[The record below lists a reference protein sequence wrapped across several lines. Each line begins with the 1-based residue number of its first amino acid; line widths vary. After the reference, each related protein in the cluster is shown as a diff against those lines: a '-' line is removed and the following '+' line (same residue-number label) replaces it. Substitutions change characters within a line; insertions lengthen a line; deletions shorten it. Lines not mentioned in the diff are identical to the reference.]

1 MAIRSFTK
9 YAGILDPAKIHTQ
22 VEISNISIRKMP
34 GKVVEFLSMPAL
46 NTLMEQPNRL
56 KANGH
61 RDFCFMKLMYDTAAR
76 CRELVNAKIG
86 DLDLRKSYTAICLT
100 GKGNKMR
107 VVPISPIMSTL
118 LKEYM
123 LEWIAPKAHQK
134 SATIEHRIYIM
145 QRLADFLNRN
155 GFSAYR
161 IPSELIPRKVHD
173 FVPYIFTYDEIARI
187 LAVVDGFR
195 FNKCSPK
202 RHIVYPLL
210 FRVLCFCGL
219 RISEALNL
227 TVGDVHFEDGFFL
240 LRNTKTSLDRLIPLD
255 DNLRVRFTA
264 YSEQMGFL
272 RKDEYFFPSPDGS
285 RYSLAT
291 MDTTFRDILFRA
303 GIPYRG
309 KGKGP
314 RLHDL
319 RHTFCVHSLQK
330 LTAHGEDPYAV
341 LPLLMTYMGHR
352 TVQATSQYIHLSAES
367 FPAILKQSEAL
378 FGNLIPLED
387 NSNETSI

>member
-1 MAIRSFTK
+1 MQSPPKTAVFESDLAPLLSAFVAEKQRFGFKYNSIEAYLKSFDT
-9 YAGILDPAKIHTQ
+9 
-22 VEISNISIRKMP
+22 
-34 GKVVEFLSMPAL
+34 FLL
-46 NTLMEQPNRL
+46 
-56 KANGH
+56 G
-61 RDFCFMKLMYDTAAR
+61 RDCKNSLSK
-76 CRELVNAKIG
+76 EL
-86 DLDLRKSYTAICLT
+86 
-100 GKGNKMR
+100 
-107 VVPISPIMSTL
+107 
-118 LKEYM
+118 M

-145 QRLADFLNRN
+145 QRLADFMNRN

-255 DNLRVRFTA
+255 DNLRARFMA

-319 RHTFCVHSLQK
+319 RHTFCVHSLQ
-330 LTAHGEDPYAV
+330 
-341 LPLLMTYMGHR
+341 
-352 TVQATSQYIHLSAES
+352 
-367 FPAILKQSEAL
+367 
-378 FGNLIPLED
+378 
-387 NSNETSI
+387 

>member
-1 MAIRSFTK
+1 MQSPPKSCVFESDLAPLLSAFVAEKQRFGFKYNSIEAYLKSFDT
-9 YAGILDPAKIHTQ
+9 
-22 VEISNISIRKMP
+22 
-34 GKVVEFLSMPAL
+34 FLL
-46 NTLMEQPNRL
+46 
-56 KANGH
+56 G
-61 RDFCFMKLMYDTAAR
+61 RDCKNSLSK
-76 CRELVNAKIG
+76 EL
-86 DLDLRKSYTAICLT
+86 
-100 GKGNKMR
+100 
-107 VVPISPIMSTL
+107 
-118 LKEYM
+118 M

-134 SATIEHRIYIM
+134 SVTIEQRIHIM
-145 QRLADFLNRN
+145 QRFADFLNRN

-187 LAVVDGFR
+187 LAVVDGFQ
-195 FNKCSPK
+195 FNKRSPK

-330 LTAHGEDPYAV
+330 LTAHGEGPYAV

-352 TVQATSQYIHLSAES
+352 SVQATSQYIHLSAES

-378 FGNLIPLED
+378 FGNLIPLEG
-387 NSNETSI
+387 NQNETSI